1 MALTDKLTAIA
12 DAIRAKTG
20 KTDALTL
27 DQMATTISTM
37 ETDSTNFEI
46 VGGTTQPSSPK
57 ENTIWISTST
67 TIGEYQFSYM
77 QPTTRVDGTSLQTG
91 DVWIRTHNASAS
103 AFNAIKKNSVIVY
116 PSSCLQWSGSAWVTK
131 TAKIYQNGAWKIT
144 SIKIVDNGK
153 AVIQFAGTNFF
164 PADIYTGSIRKAP
177 TVTQN
182 SANYAISLKADTSD
196 RHLGTAFLTEKIDF
210 TNLSTISITFSSIV
224 STVEAATKIALTL
237 SDINNNHTYALSGY
251 VFLSNGQNNQTNV
264 TYTLDVS
271 GVSGEKYIGI
281 FLNAR
286 EKLTTSISI
295 TDLTIF

>member
-1 MALTDKLTAIA
+1 MAIVEKAMPLGGGGL
-12 DAIRAKTG
+12 
-20 KTDALTL
+20 
-27 DQMATTISTM
+27 
-37 ETDSTNFEI
+37 NFKI
-46 VGGTTQPSSPK
+46 VGNTTEPTNPK
-57 ENTIWISTST
+57 ENTIWVNTDVE
-67 TIGEYQFSYM
+67 IGEYQFSYA

-91 DVWIRTHNASAS
+91 DIWFRTHNASAS

-116 PSSCLQWSGSAWVTK
+116 PSTCLQWDGTTWVT
-131 TAKIYQNGAWKIT
+131 TITQIYQNGAWKT
-144 SIKIVDNGK
+144 TGIKIVDNGK

-164 PADIYTGSIRKAP
+164 PAEIYSGSIRKAP

-182 SANYAISLKADTSD
+182 SDNYKISLTAGTSE

-251 VFLSNGQNNQTNV
+251 VYLSNGQNNQTNV

-286 EKLTTSISI
+286 ENLTTSISI